1 MNVSARQP
9 LTDFCK
15 DVKAEAHKS
24 ACKFSPSYQ
33 WCEKLNTLILLDL
46 KLRICQY
53 DSSDWWL
60 QTFTYLINIMC
71 LDYRGTAS
79 AAIVSYVSTSIV
91 NPVSLGVYNSII
103 KIHSGM
109 KFIP

>member
-1 MNVSARQP
+1 
-9 LTDFCK
+9 
-15 DVKAEAHKS
+15 
-24 ACKFSPSYQ
+24 
-33 WCEKLNTLILLDL
+33 
-46 KLRICQY
+46 
-53 DSSDWWL
+53 
-60 QTFTYLINIMC
+60 MC

-109 KFIP
+109 KFIPEASRL